1 MNKLVLHPRFHGEDW
16 CMRGSILQAP
26 LISQGYQRTN
36 TSCHQRCAFSCDMNF
51 WTTFRC
57 FSFLLTRSRFA
68 LTWKKNFSP
77 KNDQTGDVLLCM
89 VIAHTFVLW
98 VLSPGTNFIPSHFKR
113 PRWFQRDKG
122 GDRKKKTFSYYEKT
136 LDALTTFYNYQKA
149 IFSISVVHQTVFKEI
164 LHFLRCVVLKINGS

>member
-1 MNKLVLHPRFHGEDW
+1 MNKLVLHPRFHSEDW

-68 LTWKKNFSP
+68 LTWKKMFSP

-89 VIAHTFVLW
+89 VIELTFVLW
-98 VLSPGTNFIPSHFKR
+98 VPSPGTNFIPSHFTR
-113 PRWFQRDKG
+113 ARWFQRDKG
-122 GDRKKKTFSYYEKT
+122 GDRKKRDGFLPRENTWRP
-136 LDALTTFYNYQKA
+136 YNLLQLSEVKLFD
-149 IFSISVVHQTVFKEI
+149 I
-164 LHFLRCVVLKINGS
+164 RCTSNCF